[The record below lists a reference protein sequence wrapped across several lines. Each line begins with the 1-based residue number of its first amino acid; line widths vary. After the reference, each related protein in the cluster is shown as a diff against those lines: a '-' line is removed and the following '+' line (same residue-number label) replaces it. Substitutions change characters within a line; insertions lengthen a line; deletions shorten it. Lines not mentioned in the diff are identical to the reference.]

1 MRKITITLIYIFC
14 TSLLSAQNIVK
25 GNVKAED
32 KNPLQGCTV
41 LFTQADT
48 IVGGTITDK
57 KGNFEL
63 KELKSGNYVCKISM
77 IGFKPVSHEFSLSG
91 TVRLPQFTLKEDA
104 QLLDEVKVTGDR
116 RDMTQERAGMTTYFL
131 TERAKKSSDAFEAL
145 TEIPRLVVNPSE
157 HKIRLDDGRTPLILI
172 NGVNRSGY
180 LNALNPEIIES
191 VEVIDNPS
199 ARYMNDESVRA
210 ILNVKLKK
218 QHVKPYLNGNI
229 YTSHMPNLLSGGSG
243 LSTELGTATSSIYLT
258 GQHFYFNNDD
268 SESFSDSYSGNIHRI
283 QNGTKRYDSN
293 MLYLNLGGDKIF
305 SDKNYFAYGFKYI
318 THPGKNKGKENG
330 IVEDLSTDK
339 KSNLITE
346 NYTDD
351 DFNLFAGD
359 LYYKYTFK
367 KNRTIDFTGNYS
379 YSSSGSKGE
388 RTEHS
393 DFYSYTNRMNLDNN
407 RHSGK
412 LDINYSDVINK
423 KITLDMGSKTSF
435 SETKMD
441 DTWDKWEIYK
451 YRRWQ
456 EYLYVGLSNN
466 RSKSN
471 FNYILSLGMDM
482 VFTNVDGKKNNYI
495 DVLPSVSL
503 SYKVAKGN
511 TLSLQ
516 YNRNRSTPGASML
529 NPRNTSTDSLFI
541 SQGNPF
547 LKPSYTDKVRLGY
560 VFSYKKLRFN
570 PYIEYMYYSDLVMA
584 TGELNGNTY
593 ISTYENF
600 GHKSKLQVGASINY
614 NLPFGNISANAWYQK
629 DYIDNMP
636 FNGNS
641 WQASL
646 NGYFYYKKVSL
657 SIYLG
662 YTNYEY
668 DLTSKVKPLPYTSA
682 NFTWKLPKNWNLNIS
697 GEGILCS
704 ELPTKRWVVNG
715 DYHSYSTDLMKD
727 RYPKIMLGV
736 SYSFKNKV
744 NMKWR
749 QKKQF
754 YDEDRE
760 LQSIGV
766 K

>member
-1 MRKITITLIYIFC
+1 M
-14 TSLLSAQNIVK
+14 
-25 GNVKAED
+25 
-32 KNPLQGCTV
+32 
-41 LFTQADT
+41 
-48 IVGGTITDK
+48 
-57 KGNFEL
+57 
-63 KELKSGNYVCKISM
+63 
-77 IGFKPVSHEFSLSG
+77 
-91 TVRLPQFTLKEDA
+91 
-104 QLLDEVKVTGDR
+104 
-116 RDMTQERAGMTTYFL
+116 
-131 TERAKKSSDAFEAL
+131 
-145 TEIPRLVVNPSE
+145 
-157 HKIRLDDGRTPLILI
+157 
-172 NGVNRSGY
+172 
-180 LNALNPEIIES
+180 
-191 VEVIDNPS
+191 
-199 ARYMNDESVRA
+199 
-210 ILNVKLKK
+210 
-218 QHVKPYLNGNI
+218 
-229 YTSHMPNLLSGGSG
+229 
-243 LSTELGTATSSIYLT
+243 
-258 GQHFYFNNDD
+258 
-268 SESFSDSYSGNIHRI
+268 
-283 QNGTKRYDSN
+283 
-293 MLYLNLGGDKIF
+293 
-305 SDKNYFAYGFKYI
+305 
-318 THPGKNKGKENG
+318 
-330 IVEDLSTDK
+330 STDK

-388 RTEHS
+388 RTEYS

-516 YNRNRSTPGASML
+516 YNRNRSTPGTSML

-570 PYIEYMYYSDLVMA
+570 PYIEYMYYSDLVTHSRPRDA
-584 TGELNGNTY
+584 NKEKRAFRF
-593 ISTYENF
+593 ISTPPYC
-600 GHKSKLQVGASINY
+600 AS
-614 NLPFGNISANAWYQK
+614 
-629 DYIDNMP
+629 
-636 FNGNS
+636 
-641 WQASL
+641 
-646 NGYFYYKKVSL
+646 
-657 SIYLG
+657 
-662 YTNYEY
+662 
-668 DLTSKVKPLPYTSA
+668 
-682 NFTWKLPKNWNLNIS
+682 
-697 GEGILCS
+697 
-704 ELPTKRWVVNG
+704 
-715 DYHSYSTDLMKD
+715 
-727 RYPKIMLGV
+727 
-736 SYSFKNKV
+736 
-744 NMKWR
+744 
-749 QKKQF
+749 
-754 YDEDRE
+754 
-760 LQSIGV
+760 
-766 K
+766 

>member
-1 MRKITITLIYIFC
+1 MNRIISITIALFC
-14 TSLLSAQNIVK
+14 TSFLMAQNIVK

-32 KNPLQGCTV
+32 KSPLQGCTV

-48 IVGGTITDK
+48 IVGGTITDQ

-77 IGFKPVSHEFSLSG
+77 IGFKPVNHEFKLSG
-91 TVRLPQFTLKEDA
+91 TVRLPQFVMEEDA
-104 QLLDEVKVTGDR
+104 KLLDEVRVTADR
-116 RDMTQERAGMTTYFL
+116 RDQTQEGAGMTTYFL
-131 TERAKKSSDAFEAL
+131 TEHAKKTKNAFEAL

-157 HKIRLDDGRTPLILI
+157 QKIKLDDGREPLILI
-172 NGVNRSGY
+172 NGVKRSGY

-199 ARYMNDESVRA
+199 ARYMDDEGVRA

-218 QHVKPYLNGNI
+218 QHVKPYLNGNM
-229 YTSHMPNLLSGGSG
+229 YTRHMPNLISGVSG
-243 LSTELGTATSSIYLT
+243 LSAELGTATSSLYLT

-268 SESFSDSYSGNIHRI
+268 SESFTDSYSGNIHRK
-283 QNGTKRYDSN
+283 QNGTRRYDSN

-318 THPGKNKGKENG
+318 TQPGENIGKENG
-330 IVEDLSTDK
+330 TVEDLSNGQQSTLTA
-339 KSNLITE
+339 N
-346 NYTDD
+346 NYTKS
-351 DFNLFAGD
+351 DFDLFAGD

-367 KNRTIDFTGNYS
+367 KNRTIDFAGNYS
-379 YSSSGSKGE
+379 YSSSGSEGE

-393 DFYSYTNRMNLDNN
+393 DLYSYINRMNLANK
-407 RHSGK
+407 RHLGK
-412 LDINYSDVINK
+412 LDINYSDRINK
-423 KITLDMGSKTSF
+423 IYTLDIGSKTSF
-435 SETKMD
+435 SETRMD
-441 DTWDKWEIYK
+441 DTWDQWDIYK
-451 YRRWQ
+451 YKRWQ
-456 EYLYVGLSNN
+456 EYLYVGFSNN
-466 RSKSN
+466 RSKN
-471 FNYILSLGMDM
+471 KFKYVLSLGMDM
-482 VFTNVDGKKNNYI
+482 VFTDADGEKNNYI
-495 DVLPSVSL
+495 DVLPSISL
-503 SYKVAKGN
+503 SYKIVKGN
-511 TLSLQ
+511 TVSLQ
-516 YNRNRSTPGASML
+516 YNRNRTTPEASML
-529 NPRNTSTDSLFI
+529 NPRNTSNDSLYI

-547 LKPSYTDKVRLGY
+547 LKPSYKDNVRLGH
-560 VFSYKKLRFN
+560 VWSYKKLRFN
-570 PYIEYMYYSDLVMA
+570 PYIEYTHYSDLVMA
-584 TGELNGNTY
+584 IGELDGNTY

-600 GHKSKLQVGASINY
+600 GHKDRLQVGASINY

-636 FNGNS
+636 FSGDS

-657 SIYLG
+657 SVYLG

-668 DLTSKVKPLPYTSA
+668 DLTSKSKPLPYTSA
-682 NFTWKLPKNWNLNIS
+682 QFTWNLPKNWSLSVS
-697 GEGILCS
+697 GEGLLCP
-704 ELPTKRWVVNG
+704 ELPSKMWVVDGN
-715 DYHSYSTDLMKD
+715 YHSYSTDLMKD
-727 RYPKIMLGV
+727 RYPKIMFGV
-736 SYSFKNKV
+736 SWSFKNKV

-760 LQSIGV
+760 LQNIGI